1 MFRFSIFSSAQEN
14 RKWCELTEAKFNKIM
29 NVSWISTG
37 LREFWEEANVLKI
50 AVKACCKQ
58 YCLRRTKDD
67 ELYCVGNLKNKSPK
81 IICSLEFS
89 LVTLFVS
96 RQRK

>member
-1 MFRFSIFSSAQEN
+1 MGEKDKSGREEKEKGERRKSKVEVKQKIPTETKFSNI
-14 RKWCELTEAKFNKIM
+14 I

-50 AVKACCKQ
+50 AARALCKQ

-67 ELYCVGNLKNKSPK
+67 ELYCVGKLKNRSPK
-81 IICSLEFS
+81 
-89 LVTLFVS
+89 
-96 RQRK
+96 